1 MQTDVSV
8 NDRLPI
14 LLPLPSPVSPSRMF
28 EMRSLGGGKESTWI
42 QLKIYS
48 FSKAEAL
55 KNGSKGKQ
63 TKQL

>member
-1 MQTDVSV
+1 MQTDVLV

-14 LLPLPSPVSPSRMF
+14 LLPSPSPVSPSWMF
-28 EMRSLGGGKESTWI
+28 EMRNLGGGKCTWI